1 MAGHPLSSPVAV
13 AYSAQYRQRMFFHS
27 SKRDSPQLRP
37 ELERFREAVAE
48 ASFEGELAGYFS
60 VQVGAH
66 LAASGPWW
74 RRELSDPRWGIAW
87 TFFYEPAF
95 DESHPRVGPP
105 YEDGFELGDES
116 VFDELLG
123 GSVDV
128 RGRVYSLRW
137 IDRASEPELW
147 ADNYGY
153 MPAKPGVGIPVRVSR
168 VRRRDR

>member
-1 MAGHPLSSPVAV
+1 MSAALVLASA
-13 AYSAQYRQRMFFHS
+13 AQYRQRMFFHS
-27 SKRDSPQLRP
+27 SKRDSSQLRP
-37 ELERFREAVAE
+37 ELERFREALAE

-66 LAASGPWW
+66 LAASGRWW

-95 DESHPRVGPP
+95 DESHPRVGPA

-116 VFDELLG
+116 LFEELLEA
-123 GSVDV
+123 SVDV

-147 ADNYGY
+147 ADKYGY
-153 MPAKPGVGIPVRVSR
+153 MPAKRRVGIPVRVSR
-168 VRRRDR
+168 ARRRDR